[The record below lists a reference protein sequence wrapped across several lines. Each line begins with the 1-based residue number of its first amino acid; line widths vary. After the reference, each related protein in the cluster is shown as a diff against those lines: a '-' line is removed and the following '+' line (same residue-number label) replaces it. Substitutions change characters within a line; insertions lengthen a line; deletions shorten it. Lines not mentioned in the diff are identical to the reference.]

1 MSETHMFPGWGRS
14 VDPSRG
20 FVFFRQK
27 RFAFRRTAV
36 LHITGDGE
44 TADAAGPPALKYWMK
59 GNPVA
64 QKVQVLLVDDID
76 GGEADETVT
85 FALDGKTYE
94 IDLTTANA
102 DKLRGLLGPYV
113 KGGRRTGGRAAGG
126 RGKARAASGGSQDTA
141 QIRAWAKENGYEVND
156 RGRVPASIREAYEK
170 ANA

>member
-1 MSETHMFPGWGRS
+1 
-14 VDPSRG
+14 
-20 FVFFRQK
+20 
-27 RFAFRRTAV
+27 
-36 LHITGDGE
+36 
-44 TADAAGPPALKYWMK
+44 MK

>member
-1 MSETHMFPGWGRS
+1 M
-14 VDPSRG
+14 
-20 FVFFRQK
+20 
-27 RFAFRRTAV
+27 
-36 LHITGDGE
+36 
-44 TADAAGPPALKYWMK
+44 
-59 GNPVA
+59 A
-64 QKVQVLLVDDID
+64 QKVQVLLVDDLD

-94 IDLTTANA
+94 IDLTTSNA
-102 DKLRGLLGPYV
+102 DKLRGLLEPYV
-113 KGGRRTGGRAAGG
+113 KGGRRTGGRSSGG